1 MRNRASY
8 SADRHA
14 ANNCVVFID
23 LWSVFAI
30 GKQVYI
36 KLLLI
41 NVKLPCFEQ
50 DLRLITEN
58 LEDKNCSNWTT
69 PC

>member
-14 ANNCVVFID
+14 ANNCGVFID

-36 KLLLI
+36 KLKLV

-50 DLRLITEN
+50 DLRN
-58 LEDKNCSNWTT
+58 Y
-69 PC
+69 